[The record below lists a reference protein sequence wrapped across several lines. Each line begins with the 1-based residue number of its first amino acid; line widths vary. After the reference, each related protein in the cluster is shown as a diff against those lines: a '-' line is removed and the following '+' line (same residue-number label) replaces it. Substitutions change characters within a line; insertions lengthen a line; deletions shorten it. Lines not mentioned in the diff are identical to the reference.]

1 MIEKI
6 INLLQI
12 VVDVV
17 LLESP
22 RVFTSKDSNKV
33 EQCQRP
39 LSENRCMFKAI
50 EGLSK
55 NPNDKFA
62 KLKEKLANYP
72 CGRTGIVERKVIRNL
87 KCFQLI
93 LN

>member
-1 MIEKI
+1 
-6 INLLQI
+6 
-12 VVDVV
+12 
-17 LLESP
+17 
-22 RVFTSKDSNKV
+22 
-33 EQCQRP
+33 
-39 LSENRCMFKAI
+39 MFKAI